1 MNTQALLD
9 PKSWAE
15 RTFGSVQLHDMRRT
29 RRAVKAAT
37 NLAENPLGSLPAQ
50 MHTWKE
56 TKAWYRLLDE
66 PDVTFAALMQPHLQ
80 QSREQA
86 TGEDVVL
93 LVQDTTDIDLSHR
106 RKISGVGQ
114 IGNERGRGF
123 FVQTVLAV
131 RPQTREVLGCMA
143 QEPFVRIP
151 APQGEQRYQRRKR
164 EERETDVWMRQVQA
178 IGTPESGSLWVH
190 VGDRG
195 ADMFPFFQ
203 ACRSTQTQFLVRAA
217 QNRRVEVCE
226 EEIAYSLTQARAFA
240 SQASRVLELPARHG
254 HQKRS
259 AQLQL
264 AFGQMTLLPPRQEPR
279 AGKEPL
285 TVWVIR
291 VWEEEAPE
299 GEEPLEWLLLTSVPT
314 TTLEEAWERVEWY
327 RHRWL
332 VEDYHHCLK
341 SGCRIEERQLQTVDG
356 LMRLLGLLS
365 PLAVR
370 LLQVRACARED
381 PERPANALIEPL
393 MLAVLAERTGGSPL
407 AMTVGTFWREVAR
420 LGGYLARSH
429 DGPPGWRTIWK
440 GWLTLQTLASGR
452 SSCSSPPF
460 VNCG

>member
-1 MNTQALLD
+1 MNTQEVLD

-15 RTFGSVQLHDMRRT
+15 RTFGGVQLHDMRRT

-50 MHTWKE
+50 MQTWKE
-56 TKAWYRLLDE
+56 TKALYRLLDE
-66 PDVTFAALMQPHLQ
+66 PDVTFATLMQPHLHQ
-80 QSREQA
+80 TREQA

-93 LVQDTTDIDLSHR
+93 LVQDSTDIDLSHR

-131 RPQTREVLGCMA
+131 RPETREVLGCMA

-151 APQGEQRYQRRKR
+151 APEGEQRSQRRKR

-203 ACRSTQTQFLVRAA
+203 ACRSTQTHFLVRAA
-217 QNRRVEVCE
+217 QNRRVQESE
-226 EEIAYSLTQARAFA
+226 EEISYSLTQARAFP

-264 AFGQMTLLPPRQEPR
+264 AFGQMTLLPPRHEPR

-299 GEEPLEWLLLTSVPT
+299 GEEPLEWVLLTSVPT
-314 TTLEEAWERVEWY
+314 TTLEQAWERVEWY

-332 VEDYHHCLK
+332 VEDSHQCLK

-356 LMRLLGLLS
+356 LIRLLGLLS

-381 PERPANALIEPL
+381 PERPAYEVIEPL
-393 MLAVLAERTGGSPL
+393 MLAVVAERSGGSPL
-407 AMTVGTFWREVAR
+407 TMTVGTFWIEVAR
-420 LGGYLARSH
+420 MGGYLARSH

-440 GWLTLQTLASGR
+440 GWLSLQTFLEGVHFAFHLR
-452 SSCSSPPF
+452 L
-460 VNCG
+460 

>member
-1 MNTQALLD
+1 MNTQEVLD
-9 PKSWAE
+9 PHQWAE
-15 RTFGSVQLHDMRRT
+15 RTFGGVHLHDMRRT

-50 MHTWKE
+50 MQSWKE
-56 TKAWYRLLDE
+56 SKALYHLLDE
-66 PDVTFAALMQPHLQ
+66 PDVTFAALMQPHVQ
-80 QSREQA
+80 QTREQA
-86 TGEDVVL
+86 LSSPVVL

-131 RPQTREVLGCMA
+131 RPQTREVLGGIA

-164 EERETDVWMRQVQA
+164 DERETDVWMRQVHA
-178 IGTPESGSLWVH
+178 IGTPEPGSLWVH

-195 ADMFPFFQ
+195 ADMFEFFQ
-203 ACRSTQTQFLVRAA
+203 TCRSTQTHFLVRAA
-217 QNRRVEVCE
+217 QNRRVQESDEEVGY
-226 EEIAYSLTQARAFA
+226 ALTRARSWP
-240 SQASRVLELPARHG
+240 SQASRSFEVPARHG
-254 HQKRS
+254 RKGRS
-259 AQLQL
+259 TQLQL
-264 AFGQMTLLPPRQEPR
+264 SFGQMTLLPPRLEPR
-279 AGKEPL
+279 ASKEPL
-285 TVWVIR
+285 TVWVMR
-291 VWEEEAPE
+291 VWEEQAPA

-314 TTLEEAWERVEWY
+314 TTLEQAWERVDWY
-327 RHRWL
+327 GHRWL
-332 VEDYHHCLK
+332 AEDYHQCLK

-370 LLQVRACARED
+370 LLQMRALAREE
-381 PERPANALIEPL
+381 PERPAHEVIEPL
-393 MLAVLAERTGGSPL
+393 MLAVVAERSGQSP
-407 AMTVGTFWREVAR
+407 ATMTVGAFWTEVAR

-440 GWLTLQTLASGR
+440 GWLSLQALLEGAHLALHLR
-452 SSCSSPPF
+452 L
-460 VNCG
+460 

>member
-1 MNTQALLD
+1 M
-9 PKSWAE
+9 
-15 RTFGSVQLHDMRRT
+15 
-29 RRAVKAAT
+29 
-37 NLAENPLGSLPAQ
+37 AENPLGSLPAQ
-50 MHTWKE
+50 MRTWRE
-56 TKAWYRLLDE
+56 TKALYRLLDE

-80 QSREQA
+80 QTREQA
-86 TGEDVVL
+86 TSAPVVL

-164 EERETDVWMRQVQA
+164 EERETDVWMRQVHA
-178 IGTPESGSLWVH
+178 IGTPEPGSVWVH

-203 ACRSTQTQFLVRAA
+203 ACQATQTHFLVRAA
-217 QNRRVEVCE
+217 QNRRVQESE
-226 EEIAYSLTQARAFA
+226 DEISYSLTQARSWP
-240 SQASRVLELPARHG
+240 SQASRPFEVPARHG
-254 HQKRS
+254 RQARS
-259 AQLQL
+259 TQLQL
-264 AFGQMTLLPPRQEPR
+264 AFGQMTLLPPRHEPR
-279 AGKEPL
+279 ASKEPL
-285 TVWVIR
+285 TVWVVR
-291 VWEEEAPE
+291 VWEEQAPE
-299 GEEPLEWLLLTSVPT
+299 GEEPLEWVLLTSVAT
-314 TTLEEAWERVEWY
+314 TTLEQAWERVDWY
-327 RHRWL
+327 GYRWL
-332 VEDYHHCLK
+332 VEDYHQCLK

-356 LMRLLGLLS
+356 LIRLLGLLS

-381 PERPANALIEPL
+381 PERPASEVIEPL
-393 MLAVLAERTGGSPL
+393 MLAVLAERTGQSPQT
-407 AMTVGTFWREVAR
+407 MTVGTFWTEVAR

-440 GWLTLQTLASGR
+440 GWLSLQTLLEGVHLAFHLR
-452 SSCSSPPF
+452 L
-460 VNCG
+460 

>member
-1 MNTQALLD
+1 MNTQEVLD

-15 RTFGSVQLHDMRRT
+15 RTFGGVQLHDMRRT

-50 MHTWKE
+50 MQTWKE
-56 TKAWYRLLDE
+56 TKALYRWLDE
-66 PDVTFAALMQPHLQ
+66 PDVTFATLMQPHLHQ
-80 QSREQA
+80 TREQA

-93 LVQDTTDIDLSHR
+93 LVQDSTDIDLSHR

-151 APQGEQRYQRRKR
+151 APEGEQRSQRRKR

-203 ACRSTQTQFLVRAA
+203 ACRSTQTHFLVRAA
-217 QNRRVEVCE
+217 QNWRVQESE
-226 EEIAYSLTQARAFA
+226 EEITYSLTQARAFP

-264 AFGQMTLLPPRQEPR
+264 AFGQMTLLPPRHEPR

-299 GEEPLEWLLLTSVPT
+299 GEEPLEWVLLTSVPT
-314 TTLEEAWERVEWY
+314 TTLEQAWERVEWY

-332 VEDYHHCLK
+332 VEDSHQCLK

-356 LMRLLGLLS
+356 LIRLLGLLS

-381 PERPANALIEPL
+381 PERPAYEVIEPL
-393 MLAVLAERTGGSPL
+393 MLAVVAERSGGSPL
-407 AMTVGTFWREVAR
+407 TMTVGTFWIEVAR
-420 LGGYLARSH
+420 MGGYLARSH

-440 GWLTLQTLASGR
+440 GWLSLQTFLEGVHFAFHLR
-452 SSCSSPPF
+452 L
-460 VNCG
+460 

>member
-1 MNTQALLD
+1 MNTQELLN

-15 RTFGSVQLHDMRRT
+15 RTFGGVQLHDMRRT
-29 RRAVKAAT
+29 RRAVQAASK
-37 NLAENPLGSLPAQ
+37 LAENPLGSLPAQ
-50 MHTWKE
+50 MQTWKE
-56 TKAWYRLLDE
+56 TKALYRLLDE

-80 QSREQA
+80 QTREQA
-86 TGEDVVL
+86 KSFPVVL

-106 RKISGVGQ
+106 HKISGVGQ

-151 APQGEQRYQRRKR
+151 APEGEQRYQRRQR
-164 EERETDVWMRQVQA
+164 QERDTDVWMRQVQA
-178 IGTPESGSLWVH
+178 IGTPEPGSMWVH

-195 ADMFPFFQ
+195 DDMFQFCQ
-203 ACRSTQTQFLVRAA
+203 ACRSTQTHFLVRAA
-217 QNRRVEVCE
+217 QNRRVQESE
-226 EEIAYSLTQARAFA
+226 EEITYSLTQARSWP

-264 AFGQMTLLPPRQEPR
+264 AFGQMTLLPPRNEPR
-279 AGKEPL
+279 ASKEPL

-291 VWEEEAPE
+291 VWEEQAPE
-299 GEEPLEWLLLTSVPT
+299 GEEPLEWVLLTSVPT
-314 TTLEEAWERVEWY
+314 TTLEQAWERVDWY
-327 RHRWL
+327 GRGFL
-332 VEDYHHCLK
+332 DEDYHQCLK
-341 SGCRIEERQLQTVDG
+341 SGCRIEQRQGPPVDG

-370 LLQVRACARED
+370 LLQIRGYARCE
-381 PERPANALIEPL
+381 PERPAHEVIEPL
-393 MLAVLAERTGGSPL
+393 MLAVVAQRSGHSPATMTIGS
-407 AMTVGTFWREVAR
+407 FWTEVAR

-440 GWLTLQTLASGR
+440 GWLSLQTFLEGVHFAFHLR
-452 SSCSSPPF
+452 L
-460 VNCG
+460 

>member
-1 MNTQALLD
+1 MNTQDLLD

-15 RTFGSVQLHDMRRT
+15 RTFGSVQLRDMRRT
-29 RRAVKAAT
+29 RRAVQAAS

-56 TKAWYRLLDE
+56 TKALYRLLDE

-80 QSREQA
+80 QTREQA
-86 TGEDVVL
+86 TSAPVVL

-131 RPQTREVLGCMA
+131 RPETREVLGCMA

-151 APQGEQRYQRRKR
+151 APEGEQRYQRRKR
-164 EERETDVWMRQVQA
+164 EERETDVWIRQVHA
-178 IGTPESGSLWVH
+178 IGTPEPGSVWVH

-203 ACRSTQTQFLVRAA
+203 ACQATQTHFLVRAA
-217 QNRRVEVCE
+217 QNRRVQESE
-226 EEIAYSLTQARAFA
+226 DEISYSLTQARAFP
-240 SQASRVLELPARHG
+240 SQASRPFEVPARHG
-254 HQKRS
+254 RQARS
-259 AQLQL
+259 TQLQL
-264 AFGQMTLLPPRQEPR
+264 AFGQMTLLPPRHEPR
-279 AGKEPL
+279 AGKNPV

-291 VWEEEAPE
+291 VWEEQAPE
-299 GEEPLEWLLLTSVPT
+299 GEEPLEWILVTSVPT
-314 TTLEEAWERVEWY
+314 TTLEQAWERVEWY

-332 VEDYHHCLK
+332 VEDYHQCLK
-341 SGCRIEERQLQTVDG
+341 SGCRIEERQLQSVDG
-356 LMRLLGLLS
+356 LIRLLGLLS

-370 LLQVRACARED
+370 LVQIRGYARSQ
-381 PERPANALIEPL
+381 PERPAHEVIEPL
-393 MLAVLAERTGGSPL
+393 MLAVVAQRSGQSPATMTIGS
-407 AMTVGTFWREVAR
+407 FWTEVAR

-440 GWLTLQTLASGR
+440 GWLSLQTFLEGVHFAFHLR
-452 SSCSSPPF
+452 L
-460 VNCG
+460 